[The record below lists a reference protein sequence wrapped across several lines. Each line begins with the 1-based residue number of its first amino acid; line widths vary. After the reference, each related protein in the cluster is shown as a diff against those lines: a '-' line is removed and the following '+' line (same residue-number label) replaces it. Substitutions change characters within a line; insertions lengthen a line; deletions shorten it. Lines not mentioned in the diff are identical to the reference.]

1 MVESRGDEA
10 LSDLVRQRGLQ
21 LTGYAYLLTGDVAA
35 AQDLVQDALIRVFLR
50 TRAGFT
56 PEVAEAYV
64 RRSIMGLYVDSFR
77 RRRRWALLRRMV
89 ATAEVGEES
98 ELSTADR
105 MDLRTALAT
114 LAPQERACVVLRFYE
129 DMTIAEI
136 AEQMRLAPGTVKRYL
151 SNAIRKLQ
159 VRLGP
164 VAVPKEGE
172 SIAFAPLPLAGT
184 GAPPVRSSGSPS
196 GGRS

>member
-10 LSDLVRQRGLQ
+10 LSDLVRQRGRQ

-89 ATAEVGEES
+89 ATVDDGEEP
-98 ELSTADR
+98 ELSAADR
-105 MDLRTALAT
+105 IDLRATLAT

-129 DMTIAEI
+129 DMTIADI
-136 AEQMRLAPGTVKRYL
+136 ADQMQLAPGTVKRYL

-164 VAVPKEGE
+164 VAVPKERE

-184 GAPPVRSSGSPS
+184 GAPPVRASGSPS